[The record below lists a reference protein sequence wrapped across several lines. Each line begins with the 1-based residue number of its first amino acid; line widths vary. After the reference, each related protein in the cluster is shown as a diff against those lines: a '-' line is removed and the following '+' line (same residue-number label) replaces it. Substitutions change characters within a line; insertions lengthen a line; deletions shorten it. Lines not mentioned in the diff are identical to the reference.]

1 MFTTEA
7 QKRRLANLEKI
18 NPSYQAYI
26 TQNWNTTEFLNNNE
40 KQNEGKV
47 LEAHKLLL
55 QFGLVILPIDNGA
68 TGFETEMEASK
79 DRIIGVYEGRQAR
92 ASYETVSTVFDDLIE
107 TNDGV
112 ESVSKNEDRFQ
123 SVVRQNT
130 VSTVDQVYRTSCQ
143 VIEKFITCMDHVLGV
158 EVFKHSCIH

>member
-1 MFTTEA
+1 M
-7 QKRRLANLEKI
+7 
-18 NPSYQAYI
+18 
-26 TQNWNTTEFLNNNE
+26 NNE
-40 KQNEGKV
+40 KQNGGMV

-68 TGFETEMEASK
+68 TGFEIEMEASK

-112 ESVSKNEDRFQ
+112 ESVSKNEDRF
-123 SVVRQNT
+123 
-130 VSTVDQVYRTSCQ
+130 
-143 VIEKFITCMDHVLGV
+143 
-158 EVFKHSCIH
+158 